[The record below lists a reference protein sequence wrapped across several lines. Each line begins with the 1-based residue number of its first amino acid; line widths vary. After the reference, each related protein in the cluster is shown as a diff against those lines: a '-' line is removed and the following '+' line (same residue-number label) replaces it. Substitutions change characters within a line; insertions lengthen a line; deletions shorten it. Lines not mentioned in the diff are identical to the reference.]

1 MKSQQSYILCAMTD
15 INEESIPN
23 PDIARRFRGFL
34 PVVIDLETA
43 GLNAQT
49 DALLQVA
56 AVIVRMD
63 AHGKLYTYKT
73 HSVHLEP
80 FEGANLDQRS
90 LDFNKIDPYHPLRMA
105 VNEQA
110 GLGRVFKP
118 IRQEIRDTGCTRA
131 IVVAHNTFFDMSFLI
146 AAVERVGIKRN
157 PFHPFS
163 AFDTATLG
171 GLAYGQTVL
180 SKALAAAGIEF
191 NADDAHS
198 AIYDAE
204 VTAKLFCK
212 IVNSYDFTLPYP
224 SE

>member
-1 MKSQQSYILCAMTD
+1 MKSHQSYILCAMTD

-63 AHGKLYTYKT
+63 AHGKLYTHKT

-90 LDFNKIDPYHPLRMA
+90 LEFNKIDPYHPLRMA

-163 AFDTATLG
+163 AFDTATLA

-180 SKALAAAGIEF
+180 SKALAVAGIEF
-191 NADDAHS
+191 NSEDAHS

-212 IVNSYDFTLPYP
+212 IVNSYDFKLPYP